1 MRWSLS
7 TVGDHADGFLSLPP
21 TLPGM
26 KSGRVAP
33 EPVLSDVVR
42 QRLDALLA
50 EIPARRAIPE
60 PQLPVRPESADD
72 EAGPAG
78 PSSGVPGSEPVRGQA
93 AQAAGA
99 AWRFTKEHLAAV
111 GVILLTGCLWA
122 GYTTMQATST
132 PVAVAVPTVVATPT
146 PTPTPVRLVRI
157 HVIGAVVTPGVV
169 GVPEG
174 SRVGDAIEAAG
185 GMSAAADPGELNLAA
200 VLADGSQVVIGTK
213 RKPQGEVR
221 SGQSGG
227 GAGTVEATI
236 NLNTATVEQLDTLPG
251 VGPVTAQK
259 ILQWRTDH
267 GRFSSVNELQE
278 VDGIGPK
285 SYADIAPRVR
295 V

>member
-1 MRWSLS
+1 
-7 TVGDHADGFLSLPP
+7 
-21 TLPGM
+21 M

-50 EIPARRAIPE
+50 EIPARRAFPE
-60 PQLPVRPESADD
+60 PQLPVRAESADD
-72 EAGPAG
+72 EAGTQG
-78 PSSGVPGSEPVRGQA
+78 PPVGVPGSEPARGQA
-93 AQAAGA
+93 AQAVGA

-146 PTPTPVRLVRI
+146 PTPTPVQLVRI
-157 HVIGAVVTPGVV
+157 HVIGAVARPGVV

-200 VLADGSQVVIGTK
+200 VLADGSQVVIGTR

-227 GAGTVEATI
+227 GSAGTSEAKF

-259 ILQWRTDH
+259 IIQWRTDH

-285 SYADIAPRVR
+285 SFADIAPRVR